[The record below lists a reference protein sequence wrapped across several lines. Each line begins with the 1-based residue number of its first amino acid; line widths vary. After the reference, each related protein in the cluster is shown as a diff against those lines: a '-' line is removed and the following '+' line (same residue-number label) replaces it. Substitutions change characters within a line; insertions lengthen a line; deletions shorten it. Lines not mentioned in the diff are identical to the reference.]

1 MASEKYREIEG
12 FILKVGPDGEP
23 KYFVEGTPE
32 SEMRSAM
39 QQQYPDEPVDFKATT
54 AIKNIPSSTLQLGK
68 DLWTAVTNPL
78 DTLGSV
84 RNLAQGIVE
93 KAMPDTMNGVDF
105 GETENEKLVNAVG
118 NHLVDRYGSLDAI
131 KTTLMNDPAGF
142 MLDAS
147 AILTGG
153 GSLGVK
159 VPGVVGKVA
168 KGVQEVGKAV
178 DPLNLT
184 ASAVKYTGG
193 KVLPKDL
200 PQNMLE
206 EVMKFST
213 TLDQRYG
220 AGTTAEM
227 VATMLRENVPPTKAG
242 LARLDAKI
250 SDLSGKVDKII
261 KDASKS
267 GKKIPKNLI
276 MTELQALRRQSDN
289 VGNPYRRA
297 DLKQIDDLIK
307 ETQTHFDD
315 FGSQDLLTLDN
326 VQSLKRRWY
335 KKLDFQKQNPNV
347 AEAVSE
353 TTQEGTAALARGA
366 KKRIE
371 EAAPGIGDVNINYG
385 KLLDLKNLGLG
396 RSTARIG
403 HQDAIGMSPLI
414 KSQIGSNLA
423 GDIGTM
429 TGLVGSLTMRPKGK
443 AGLAQELYNTQQ
455 RGLGEFLNNKWTG
468 SSEIPLIS
476 GLVGDVPLGAI
487 GIGSSAVPTLLRQGA
502 SYGGDYLDDKDR
514 YRAFNRRIQ

>member
-1 MASEKYREIEG
+1 MREIEA
-12 FILKVGPDGEP
+12 PDGTIIEFP
-23 KYFVEGTPE
+23 DSMSDAEIQAVMKKN
-32 SEMRSAM
+32 
-39 QQQYPDEPVDFKATT
+39 YPYEPVDFKATT

-93 KAMPDTMNGVDF
+93 KAIPDTINGVDF
-105 GETENEKLVNAVG
+105 GETENEQLVNAVG

-159 VPGVVGKVA
+159 VPGTVGKVA
-168 KGVQEVGKAV
+168 AGIQEVGKAV

-184 ASAVKYTGG
+184 TSAVKYTGG

-261 KDASKS
+261 KDASRS

-276 MTELQALRRQSDN
+276 MTELQALKRQADN
-289 VGNPYRRA
+289 IGNPYRDS
-297 DLKQIDDLIK
+297 DLKQIK
-307 ETQTHFDD
+307 ELTDATEIHFGD
-315 FGSQDLLTLDN
+315 QQLLTLDN
-326 VQSLKRRWY
+326 VQRLKREWY
-335 KKLDFQKQNPNV
+335 DKLDFQKQNPNV
-347 AEAVSE
+347 AETVSK
-353 TTQEGTAALARGA
+353 TTQEGTASLARGA
-366 KKRIE
+366 KKRLE
-371 EAAPGIGDVNINYG
+371 EAAPGIGDVNVELG

-396 RSTARIG
+396 RSAARIG
-403 HQDAIGMSPLI
+403 HQDVIGMSPLI
-414 KSQIGSNLA
+414 KSQIGANVA

-429 TGLVGSLTMRPKGK
+429 TGLVGSLALKPRGK
-443 AGLAQELYNTQQ
+443 AGLAQGLYNTQR
-455 RGLGEFLNNKWTG
+455 RGLGEFVNN
-468 SSEIPLIS
+468 E
-476 GLVGDVPLGAI
+476 
-487 GIGSSAVPTLLRQGA
+487 GILSSATPTLLRQGA
-502 SYGGDYLDDKDR
+502 IYSGDYLDDKDR
-514 YRAFNRRIQ
+514 YRPFNRRIQ

>member
-1 MASEKYREIEG
+1 MREIEA
-12 FILKVGPDGEP
+12 PDGTIIEFP
-23 KYFVEGTPE
+23 DSMSDAEIQAVMKKN
-32 SEMRSAM
+32 
-39 QQQYPDEPVDFKATT
+39 YPYEPVDFKATT

-93 KAMPDTMNGVDF
+93 KAIPDTINGVDF
-105 GETENEKLVNAVG
+105 GETENEQLVNAVG

-153 GSLGVK
+153 GSLAVK
-159 VPGVVGKVA
+159 APGVVGKVA

-178 DPLNLT
+178 DPLNVAT
-184 ASAVKYTGG
+184 SAAKYTGG
-193 KVLPKDL
+193 KVAPFVKAD

-242 LARLDAKI
+242 LKRLDAKI

-261 KDASKS
+261 KDASRS

-289 VGNPYRRA
+289 VGNPHRRA

-307 ETQTHFDD
+307 ETQTHFDE

-347 AEAVSE
+347 AEAISE

-366 KKRIE
+366 KKRLE
-371 EAAPGIGDVNINYG
+371 EAAPGIGDVNTELG
-385 KLLDLKNLGLG
+385 KLLDLRNLGLG
-396 RSTARIG
+396 RSAARIG
-403 HQDAIGMSPLI
+403 HQDVIGMSPLI
-414 KSQIGSNLA
+414 KSQIGANVA

-429 TGLVGSLTMRPKGK
+429 AGLVGSLALKPRGK
-443 AGLAQELYNTQQ
+443 AALAQGLYNTQR
-455 RGLGEFLNNKWTG
+455 RGLGEFVNN
-468 SSEIPLIS
+468 E
-476 GLVGDVPLGAI
+476 
-487 GIGSSAVPTLLRQGA
+487 GILSSATPTLLRQGA
-502 SYGGDYLDDKDR
+502 IYSGDYLDDKDR
-514 YRAFNRRIQ
+514 YRPFNRRIQ